1 MPLRPAETINHLP
14 SDTCCPLRT
23 LPLAGTR
30 CCMVAAI
37 DSNGSAHTPQ
47 TIPVAHRCPAFVRQ
61 PALVSAVG
69 PAWSSVHTRSS
80 HCTVRGGLTQHPHAT
95 ASWACA
101 ASARGARLEAL
112 APLGYTLSP
121 RATRQHMRLSARSLH
136 WMSGYQRV
144 REVEERQHA
153 AGGAPARRHSRPGR
167 LRSNVFVHEDLD
179 VSHEEIAGASVY
191 QGLPKV

>member
-14 SDTCCPLRT
+14 PDTCCPLRT

-95 ASWACA
+95 VSWACA
-101 ASARGARLEAL
+101 GSARARGAPGSIGTARLNVVATRCTAAYEVVSAVLAL
-112 APLGYTLSP
+112 DERLPARPGGRGQAACRGRRAGSAPQPP
-121 RATRQHMRLSARSLH
+121 RAPPEQCL
-136 WMSGYQRV
+136 
-144 REVEERQHA
+144 
-153 AGGAPARRHSRPGR
+153 RP
-167 LRSNVFVHEDLD
+167 
-179 VSHEEIAGASVY
+179 
-191 QGLPKV
+191 